1 MATKVKIYSDN
12 LYLDLLESFDS
23 DDATID
29 DWIRYADKKYGM
41 MWQLMVI
48 DGYAIQKLKSI

>member
-12 LYLDLLESFDS
+12 LYLDLLESFES
-23 DDATID
+23 KSTSID
-29 DWIRYADKKYGM
+29 EMIRYADEKYSV
-41 MWQLMVI
+41 WQLMVI

>member
-12 LYLDLLESFDS
+12 LYLDLLESSDS

-29 DWIRYADKKYGM
+29 DWIRYADKQYGM